1 MVKLRLS
8 RLPPLLLLCPVF
20 MPQPGHAAQPQ
31 ASSPYPPPSY
41 YNPGYYN
48 PGYRFRQPRQAI
60 PVRPTGG
67 RSMGGSGS
75 RPTSNNRFRPRQHSN
90 RRVLRKSGG
99 HATSPPHRYLP
110 PELESSISDPSPW
123 TQQSLL
129 YKIRITSSGDL
140 KTVVAEPPEVDDI
153 VIRQLGKA
161 VTTSDQLTGQTR
173 FITEFR
179 YLLMPLKAGELVLPP
194 ARAHITRDAASRLPT
209 QAILS
214 DSPITLK
221 IQSPVASVVP
231 WLPLYDLRM
240 KAELSDTEN
249 PAVGQPMQLTVET
262 TAFGATAAQIPSIAA
277 QLKEGDFHVYQD
289 KTEIEEGLTRLDDM
303 IYGRRTEHFTL
314 VPRYGGNIDLPAIEL
329 HWWNT
334 RFSRAETS
342 VLPARR
348 FVANGTHKA
357 IKPWQNVQDKDSIFS
372 SRWLLF
378 PLILVFGFAL
388 YQWYRFFLRGRR
400 IHADSGVIR
409 LPGKLLKTLLG
420 GFYPPLARWLGR
432 LAPRRV
438 LHEVRRTVARFL
450 PVSWRL
456 WFCMRA
462 LARENDPAGWAQA
475 IQILGNKH
483 LDIPANASLRSIGQ
497 RLATCHPAANGQHVA
512 KLMLELEKAV
522 YGSAGLDDF
531 QAWKQAFNNEI
542 RPRLFSLRVRKCRPT
557 PTPKHRLPALN
568 PRAQKS
574 LQAKQSAGDA
584 FDSLPNGQIHSH

>member
-1 MVKLRLS
+1 MVKHRLS
-8 RLPPLLLLCPVF
+8 RLSLLLLSPLF
-20 MPQPGHAAQPQ
+20 AAQPGQTAQPQ
-31 ASSPYPPPSY
+31 ASGVYPQPGY

-48 PGYRFRQPRQAI
+48 PGYQFRQPRRAA
-60 PVRPTGG
+60 PARRAGSG
-67 RSMGGSGS
+67 SMGSSGS
-75 RPTSNNRFRPRQHSN
+75 RPASNNSFRPRQGSN
-90 RRVLRKSGG
+90 RRVLQESGG
-99 HATSPPHRYLP
+99 RSVNQPHRYLP

-123 TQQSLL
+123 IQQSLL

-140 KTVVAEPPEVDDI
+140 KTVVAEPPEADDI
-153 VIRQLGKA
+153 VIRQLGEA

-179 YLLMPLKAGELVLPP
+179 YLLMPLKAGEWVLPP
-194 ARAHITRDAASRLPT
+194 AKVHITRDAATRLPT
-209 QAILS
+209 EATLS

-221 IQSPVASVVP
+221 VKPPVASVVP

-240 KAELSDTEN
+240 KAELSNTEN
-249 PAVGQPMQLTVET
+249 PAVGQPMQLSVET

-277 QLKEGDFHVYQD
+277 QLKKGDFRVYQD
-289 KTEIEEGLTRLDDM
+289 KTQIEEGLTRLDDM

-329 HWWNT
+329 RWWNT

-357 IKPWQNVQDKDSIFS
+357 IEPWQNVQDKDSFFS
-372 SRWLLF
+372 SRWLLL

-388 YQWYRFFLRGRR
+388 YQWYRFFLRGHR
-400 IHADSGVIR
+400 INANSGVIR

-420 GFYPPLARWLGR
+420 GFYAPLARWLGR

-483 LDIPANASLRSIGQ
+483 LGIPANASLRSIGQ
-497 RLATCHPAANGQHVA
+497 RLAACHPAANGKRVA
-512 KLMLELEKAV
+512 ELMLELEKAV
-522 YGSAGLDDF
+522 YGSSTLQDF
-531 QAWKQAFNNEI
+531 QAWKLAFNKEI
-542 RPRLFSLRVRKCRPT
+542 RPHLFNQRLRQCRPAPS
-557 PTPKHRLPALN
+557 PTNQLPALN
-568 PRAQKS
+568 PGAPES
-574 LQAKQSAGDA
+574 IQA
-584 FDSLPNGQIHSH
+584 